1 MTREIEDITGIE
13 TRNTI
18 LGHIQRGGAPTGFD
32 RVLATRLGM
41 AAATM
46 AADQDWGQMCALRG
60 TDVVRVD
67 FAEALDGLKE
77 VPLDRY
83 EEAMVL
89 FGR

>member
-1 MTREIEDITGIE
+1 MTGVE

-41 AAATM
+41 GAVDMVA
-46 AADQDWGQMCALRG
+46 QKEWGKMVSVQG
-60 TDVVRVD
+60 TVVKHVPLE
-67 FAEALDGLKE
+67 EALDGLKV
-77 VPLDRY
+77 VPRDRWD
-83 EEAMVL
+83 EASVL